1 MEWNKGF
8 QYKAMMKGMLML
20 TAEEREWIRNRMREL
35 LMANIYYPS
44 GDVYDDEDCE
54 IIAEL
59 QSWDEWKEKAFSEK
73 GLDSG
78 YRIDSDGVLR
88 LGGLE

>member
-1 MEWNKGF
+1 MEWNKGL
-8 QYKAMMKGMLML
+8 QYRAMMRGLVEC
-20 TAEEREWIRNRMREL
+20 TIAQREWIRNRMHEL

-59 QSWDEWKEKAFSEK
+59 QAWDEWKDKE
-73 GLDSG
+73 GLA
-78 YRIDSDGVLR
+78 
-88 LGGLE
+88 